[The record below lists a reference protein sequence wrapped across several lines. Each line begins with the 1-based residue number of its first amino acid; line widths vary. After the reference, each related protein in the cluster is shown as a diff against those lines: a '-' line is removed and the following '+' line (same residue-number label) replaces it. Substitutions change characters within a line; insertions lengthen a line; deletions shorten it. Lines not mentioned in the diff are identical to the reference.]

1 MHRLT
6 NKERIFIGST
16 LIVAVLI
23 LLCLAK
29 AARAEPQVMRL
40 DRIVPPGAQLT
51 YSENGQ
57 VLRTISVPEGHV
69 SVVITFGGGIALRHR
84 GASRH
89 DSR

>member
-1 MHRLT
+1 MRLT
-6 NKERIFIGST
+6 PRERCTIGT
-16 LIVAVLI
+16 ILILAVVA

-40 DRIVPPGAQLT
+40 DRVVPPGAQLT

-57 VLRTISVPEGHV
+57 VLRTISVPEGRV

-84 GASRH
+84 GVR
-89 DSR
+89 R